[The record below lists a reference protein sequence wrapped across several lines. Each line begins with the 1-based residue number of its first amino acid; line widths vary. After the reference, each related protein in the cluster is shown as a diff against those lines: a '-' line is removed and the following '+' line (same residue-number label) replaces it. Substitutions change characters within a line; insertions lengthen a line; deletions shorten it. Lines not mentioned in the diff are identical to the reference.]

1 MKRETD
7 ETDISEE
14 ELRRHW
20 LAMITPPS
28 EAEGETTWV
37 ENEPLSREREEGLLD
52 AIRSR
57 KAQNSGDKRLTDAEY
72 LFKIIHKDENEKT
85 PDHSEKV
92 IHEEEDILP
101 VKEASVYDRSSEQ
114 HDLAAKNKDFFRSA
128 GRMTDQENK
137 DIKKEEEKV
146 ISFKKYFLPLGM
158 AAALALAFFPLFQ
171 NKQQVQYAGV
181 EFGSWADS
189 RQMRGVDKEEVGN
202 SLPEW
207 VTMVSYSDQN
217 AREAWLKEKVGE
229 NNKIKVWIDED
240 KGKILIQKPDMED
253 TEEITLDPE
262 QSVLDQLLKILKDLK
277 DELSTQ

>member
-1 MKRETD
+1 M
-7 ETDISEE
+7 
-14 ELRRHW
+14 
-20 LAMITPPS
+20 
-28 EAEGETTWV
+28 
-37 ENEPLSREREEGLLD
+37 
-52 AIRSR
+52 
-57 KAQNSGDKRLTDAEY
+57 
-72 LFKIIHKDENEKT
+72 
-85 PDHSEKV
+85 
-92 IHEEEDILP
+92 
-101 VKEASVYDRSSEQ
+101 
-114 HDLAAKNKDFFRSA
+114 
-128 GRMTDQENK
+128 
-137 DIKKEEEKV
+137 
-146 ISFKKYFLPLGM
+146 
-158 AAALALAFFPLFQ
+158 
-171 NKQQVQYAGV
+171 NKQQLQYAGV